1 MIKMKY
7 EAIVV
12 GGGHAGCEASLAI
25 ARKNHKT
32 LLITGSIENIADMP
46 CNPAIGGPAKG
57 IVVRE
62 IDALGGEMGKNADKA
77 AIQVKML
84 NTKKGPAVQALRAQE
99 DKNIYPK
106 EMLKTLKQEKNL
118 DIKESLVEDLMV
130 EDNKIK
136 GVILEDG
143 TKIDAD
149 VVVLTTGTY
158 LRGMIL
164 VGADKTP
171 GGPHGER
178 DSKFLSTKLKE
189 LGFNILRLKTGTPP
203 RVDKSTID
211 YEKTSKEAGDDRVL
225 TFSYDNKAYY
235 DYKDQTPCH
244 LIYTNDKTHQIIKDH
259 LKESSM
265 YGGYVEGIGPRYCP
279 SIEDKVVRFS
289 DKERHQLFLEPESNI
304 EDDETYGN
312 TIYIQ
317 GFSTSMPENIQEEM
331 VHSLQGLEHAKIIK
345 YAYAIEYDAID
356 SKQLKQSLETKIV
369 DGLYTAGQIN
379 GTSGYEE
386 AAGQG
391 LIAGINAALKLEGKD
406 PLILKRNESYIGV
419 LIDDLVTKGVKDPY
433 RLLTSRAEYRLLLRH
448 DNADIR
454 LRDYGHQVGLIDDN
468 IYQKFLLKKENIEKV
483 YTILKEERITPKGDV
498 NEYLESVSS
507 SPLKD
512 GISLY
517 DLLKRPEISIEDIKH
532 FITLDYD
539 ADVLEQVEIN
549 TRYEGYIKKALKDAE
564 KMLSL
569 ENKLIPKNIDYNN
582 IPNIASEAKQKLS
595 EIQPTSIGQASRI
608 SGVNPADISILM
620 VYLRKNGKYD

>member
-143 TKIDAD
+143 TKIEAD

-203 RVDKSTID
+203 RIDKSTID

-468 IYQKFLLKKENIEKV
+468 MYQKFLLKKENIENV

-549 TRYEGYIKKALKDAE
+549 TRYEGYIKKALK
-564 KMLSL
+564 ML
-569 ENKLIPKNIDYNN
+569 K
-582 IPNIASEAKQKLS
+582 
-595 EIQPTSIGQASRI
+595 RC
-608 SGVNPADISILM
+608 
-620 VYLRKNGKYD
+620 

>member
-1 MIKMKY
+1 MKY

-118 DIKESLVEDLMV
+118 DIKESLVEDLIV
-130 EDNKIK
+130 ENNKIK

-468 IYQKFLLKKENIEKV
+468 MYQKFLLKKENIENV

-517 DLLKRPEISIEDIKH
+517 DLLKRPEISIENIKH

-549 TRYEGYIKKALKDAE
+549 TRYDGYIKKALKDAE